1 MPNPS
6 DIRLPEGHD
15 LEVLIGHP
23 PGWTMRWGM
32 TALLLLV
39 LLLLGISWFVRY
51 PDVVQAPA
59 VLTTQNPPIRLVAG
73 ESARLSELKIKNGQ
87 QVQAGDLLAVL
98 DNPARTED
106 VLKLEFFLK
115 KMDDNDRADLHAVTL
130 PEQLRLGSLE
140 ESYTRFALGFRD
152 LQYFLKQDI
161 NYLKISNLRKQIAE
175 LLKLNESLARQEKL
189 LQEEA
194 AYARKNTERDS
205 ILFSRNSLSRLEFE
219 QSQLAYL
226 QKRRELEAF
235 RSNAAQN
242 SLRIHQMES
251 QILDLQQLQS
261 DNKSERMLRF
271 RSNLQQL
278 QADIGTWKQT
288 WMLSAPIPGEVAL
301 TQAWSEQQFVRT
313 GEEILTIVPKENA
326 GRIVARAMLP
336 YAGSGKVSPGMAAQ
350 IRLQGYPYQEFG
362 VLNGTVERI
371 AAVPGEQGY
380 ELEISV
386 PENMLTSY
394 EKLVPFRQ
402 EMQGT
407 ARIVTEKRRLL
418 RRVFEKIL
426 AALNPS

>member
-1 MPNPS
+1 
-6 DIRLPEGHD
+6 
-15 LEVLIGHP
+15 
-23 PGWTMRWGM
+23 
-32 TALLLLV
+32 
-39 LLLLGISWFVRY
+39 
-51 PDVVQAPA
+51 
-59 VLTTQNPPIRLVAG
+59 
-73 ESARLSELKIKNGQ
+73 
-87 QVQAGDLLAVL
+87 
-98 DNPARTED
+98 
-106 VLKLEFFLK
+106 
-115 KMDDNDRADLHAVTL
+115 MDDNDRADLHAVTL

-161 NYLKISNLRKQIAE
+161 NYLKISNLHKQIAE

-242 SLRIHQMES
+242 SLPIHQMES